1 MIIVKQDK
9 KGIVNFDNVTDI
21 YVDKEEDGNRYFV
34 LYIPVSNLEGIDIL
48 GEYATEERA
57 KKVLQEI
64 IKAYRDYRTAEC
76 DGYTNVLQETAVYE
90 MPEK

>member
-21 YVDKEEDGNRYFV
+21 YVDKKEDGNRYFV

-57 KKVLQEI
+57 EEVLEEI
-64 IKAYRDYRTAEC
+64 IEKYENIQLLKYSRESLATRDNFIYRMSKE
-76 DGYTNVLQETAVYE
+76 
-90 MPEK
+90 